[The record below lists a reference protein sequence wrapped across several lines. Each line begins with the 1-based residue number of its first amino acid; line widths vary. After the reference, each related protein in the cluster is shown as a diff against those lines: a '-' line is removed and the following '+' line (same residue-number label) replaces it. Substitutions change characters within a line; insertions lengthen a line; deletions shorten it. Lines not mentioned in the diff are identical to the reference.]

1 MAESTFGE
9 LEHEGWLVRADGYDE
24 TLGHITKQAFAPILA
39 TFGDLMGKRFLDVAC
54 GTGHLAALAGGQGAE
69 PEGLDFAATMMARA
83 RANYPALTFI
93 EGNAEQLP
101 YADGCFDAVACAF
114 AILHIAQPDRAIQEA
129 ARVLRPGGRY
139 TFTVWRSADQGGD
152 FHRLVMEAIQTY
164 GRLDVPLPPSP
175 PLYRF
180 AESAACEQ
188 ALAAAG
194 FTAPEIQILPL
205 KWRAPTAQ
213 AVLDLLN
220 KGTVRLPMI
229 LAAQTPAAR
238 ERIHEAI
245 LEGAQAFAREGA
257 IELNFPALLATAA
270 KA

>member
-1 MAESTFGE
+1 MAEPTFRE
-9 LEHEGWLVRADGYDE
+9 LEHEGWLVRAGAYDE

-39 TFGDLMGKRFLDVAC
+39 TFGDLIGKRFLDVAC
-54 GTGHLAALAGGQGAE
+54 GTGHLAALAAGRGAE
-69 PEGLDFAATMMARA
+69 SEGLDFAATMVARA
-83 RANYPALTFI
+83 RANYPALNFI
-93 EGNAEQLP
+93 EGDAEQLP
-101 YADGCFDAVACAF
+101 YADGTFNAVACAF
-114 AILHIAQPDRAIQEA
+114 GLLHSAQPERAIQEA

-152 FHRLVMEAIQTY
+152 FHKLVMEAIQTY
-164 GRLDVPLPPSP
+164 GRVDVPLPPAP

-180 AESAACEQ
+180 ADPAACEQ
-188 ALAAAG
+188 VLAAAG
-194 FTAPEIQILPL
+194 FTSPETQILPL

-220 KGTVRLPMI
+220 KGTVRLPML

-245 LEGAQAFAREGA
+245 LEGAQAYAREGA
-257 IELNFPALLATAA
+257 IELNFPALLATAV